1 MRFKTKA
8 ILATVI
14 AILGTVAKAEP
25 AGPKDA
31 LDFQVKDID
40 GKDVDLGIYRGKAVL
55 IVNTASKCGHTPQY
69 ADLQALWTRFED
81 SGFVILGF
89 PSNDFMH
96 QEPGS
101 DSTIK
106 EFCTSK
112 YHVTFPLFDKVDV
125 KGKDQIPLY
134 AYLTAQDTKPTG
146 KGDISWN
153 FEKFLIGRD
162 GRVSARFS
170 PGTSPSD
177 SSVVRAIQAA
187 LAGKP

>member
-14 AILGTVAKAEP
+14 AILGTVASAEP

>member
-1 MRFKTKA
+1 
-8 ILATVI
+8 
-14 AILGTVAKAEP
+14 
-25 AGPKDA
+25 
-31 LDFQVKDID
+31 
-40 GKDVDLGIYRGKAVL
+40 VDLGIYRGKAVL

>member
-1 MRFKTKA
+1 MRFKNKA

-14 AILGTVAKAEP
+14 AILGTVASAEP

-31 LDFQVKDID
+31 LDFRVKDID

>member
-8 ILATVI
+8 ILVAAV
-14 AILGTVAKAEP
+14 AILGTVANAEP
-25 AGPKDA
+25 PAPKNA
-31 LDFQVKDID
+31 LDFRVKDID

-55 IVNTASKCGHTPQY
+55 VVNTASRCGHTPQY
-69 ADLQALWTRFED
+69 ADLQALWTRYKD
-81 SGFVILGF
+81 SGFVLLGF

-101 DSTIK
+101 DSAIK

-112 YHVTFPLFDKVDV
+112 YHVTFPMFDKVDV
-125 KGKDQIPLY
+125 KGRDQIPLY

-162 GRVSARFS
+162 GKVAARFS

-177 SSVVRAIQAA
+177 SSVVRAIEAA
-187 LAGKP
+187 LARNP